1 MLEKQLKKGWSFQYK
16 KPPLNQPNVN
26 NPRLGTKP
34 TQPGDHPIPK
44 LILCTR
50 STYWNQCSTNKD
62 HSIKEM
68 DSLLCLKKS
77 HLLVKEN
84 QQDTRFM
91 KLSKNRL
98 PFLWPSV
105 LHAFVNPQVPRQMC
119 KYYIQFVDTEESE
132 ADQLSPGFSN
142 NSLIFNGKLEEARF
156 FFTGPEM
163 VPMAIASTSFPVP
176 KSQVSH
182 ISS

>member
-1 MLEKQLKKGWSFQYK
+1 MLEKQLRKGWSFQYK
-16 KPPLNQPNVN
+16 KPPLNQHKLNM
-26 NPRLGTKP
+26 PRLGTKP
-34 TQPGDHPIPK
+34 GGHPIPK

-50 STYWNQCSTNKD
+50 SDYWNQCSTNKG

-68 DSLLCLKKS
+68 DSLLCLKKG

-91 KLSKNRL
+91 KLYKNRL

-105 LHAFVNPQVPRQMC
+105 LHAFANPQVPREMC
-119 KYYIQFVDTEESE
+119 KCYIQLVDTEESE

-142 NSLIFNGKLEEARF
+142 NSLIFNGKFKEASF
-156 FFTGPEM
+156 FFSRPEM
-163 VPMAIASTSFPVP
+163 VPVAIASTPFAMS